1 MEQIGEVMD
10 RLREVMRMKVTEMI
24 CMMRSSMR
32 EMILQSGAGGV
43 GDDSQSNGGGGGG
56 PPGGGTVHDVGAPFS
71 NGVGGTPTNLD
82 CLPALYP
89 SLDLYPKVLF
99 SAKNF

>member
-1 MEQIGEVMD
+1 LLKD
-10 RLREVMRMKVTEMI
+10 TSKVKYRPEALEDKDKDHKIDTIDKDTE
-24 CMMRSSMR
+24 
-32 EMILQSGAGGV
+32 SG
-43 GDDSQSNGGGGGG
+43 S
-56 PPGGGTVHDVGAPFS
+56 GGGTVHDVGALFS
-71 NGVGGTPTNLD
+71 NGVGGTPANLD

>member
-43 GDDSQSNGGGGGG
+43 
-56 PPGGGTVHDVGAPFS
+56 
-71 NGVGGTPTNLD
+71 
-82 CLPALYP
+82 
-89 SLDLYPKVLF
+89 
-99 SAKNF
+99 